1 MRAVVPVHSVKSLS
15 LSVVDPMVDCGLA
28 DVEFLS
34 DPMLRL
40 TASDGGDDRS
50 TANGLPVTLWFMTTS
65 QEKSVFSSDYPEVIG
80 IRWHK
85 TDRDQVALARPLV

>member
-40 TASDGGDDRS
+40 TASDGGDDGS
-50 TANGLPVTLWFMTTS
+50 TATGLPVILWFMATS
-65 QEKSVFSSDYPEVIG
+65 QERSVFPSRLPRS
-80 IRWHK
+80 
-85 TDRDQVALARPLV
+85 DRDQVA